1 MSPVEI
7 HHKEVEGAVL
17 PLQAQ
22 SQSSTWPDFITR
34 GVGLKMRQKGRP
46 SMKQQPQRTTK
57 PDNEMTLEE
66 LKEELVYLRTENAVL
81 KKLEELE
88 QEKNRRTKKKR

>member
-1 MSPVEI
+1 
-7 HHKEVEGAVL
+7 
-17 PLQAQ
+17 
-22 SQSSTWPDFITR
+22 
-34 GVGLKMRQKGRP
+34 

-57 PDNEMTLEE
+57 PDNEMTFEE

-88 QEKNRRTKKKR
+88 QEKNRRTKKKRS

>member
-1 MSPVEI
+1 
-7 HHKEVEGAVL
+7 
-17 PLQAQ
+17 
-22 SQSSTWPDFITR
+22 
-34 GVGLKMRQKGRP
+34 MRQKGRP
-46 SMKQQPQRTTK
+46 SMKKQLQRTTK

-88 QEKNRRTKKKR
+88 QEKNRRTKKKRS